1 MNIDRLMADIK
12 KLGNIGYEEGKGTS
26 RMAYSEAF
34 FKGRDFV
41 KFLME
46 EAGLVT
52 HIDAVGNLTGVLEGT
67 DSKKIAIGSHID
79 TVPNGGMYDGAL
91 GVLAGIEAVRV
102 LKEMNYQNKHL

>member
-79 TVPNGGMYDGAL
+79 TVPNKTIAL
-91 GVLAGIEAVRV
+91 IDTGVNTNNVIV
-102 LKEMNYQNKHL
+102 N